1 MKKDI
6 HPSTYRE
13 VAFKD
18 ITSGELFLIKST
30 VSTSETIEVD
40 GKEYPMFTIDTSSAS
55 HPFYTGNTTSS
66 KTAGRVDRFNK
77 RVAASSIDKK

>member
-6 HPSTYRE
+6 HPDTYRE

-18 ITSGELFLIKST
+18 VTSGEVFIISST
-30 VSTSETIEVD
+30 VSTQETIEHE
-40 GKEYPMFTIDTSSAS
+40 GKEYPVFTVDTSSAS
-55 HPFYTGNTTSS
+55 HPFYTGSNTSS

-77 RVAASSIDKK
+77 RFAASAKK

>member
-6 HPSTYRE
+6 HPAEYRE

-18 ITSGELFLIKST
+18 VTSGEVFIINST
-30 VSTSETIEVD
+30 VNTSETLEHD
-40 GKEYPMFTIDTSSAS
+40 GKTYPVFIVDTSSAS
-55 HPFYTGNTTSS
+55 HPFYTGSATSS

-77 RVAASSIDKK
+77 RFAAATKK

>member
-6 HPSTYRE
+6 HPNTYRE

-18 ITSGELFLIKST
+18 VTSGEVFVLSST
-30 VSTSETIEVD
+30 VKTDDSLEHE
-40 GKEYPMFTIDTSSAS
+40 GKTYPVFIVDTSSAS
-55 HPFYTGNTTSS
+55 HPFYTGSTTSS

-77 RVAASSIDKK
+77 RAAAAKKG